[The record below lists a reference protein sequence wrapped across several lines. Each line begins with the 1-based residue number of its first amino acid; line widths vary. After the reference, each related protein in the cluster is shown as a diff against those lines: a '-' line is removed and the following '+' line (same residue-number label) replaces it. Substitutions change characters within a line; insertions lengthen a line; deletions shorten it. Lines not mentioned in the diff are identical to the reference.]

1 MHKPVLLVVL
11 GLMAL
16 AQFLPSCGEG
26 QSVIGWVDAKFP
38 SPIKDAYVIVI
49 NHVEY
54 QVPFEFYETVR
65 VGDLVKQENGQWT
78 IVRRG
83 G

>member
-16 AQFLPSCGEG
+16 AQVLPSCGQGEP
-26 QSVIGWVDAKFP
+26 VIGWVDQKLR
-38 SPIKDAYVIVI
+38 IGDGYVIVI

-65 VGDLVKQENGQWT
+65 VGDLVKLENGQWT